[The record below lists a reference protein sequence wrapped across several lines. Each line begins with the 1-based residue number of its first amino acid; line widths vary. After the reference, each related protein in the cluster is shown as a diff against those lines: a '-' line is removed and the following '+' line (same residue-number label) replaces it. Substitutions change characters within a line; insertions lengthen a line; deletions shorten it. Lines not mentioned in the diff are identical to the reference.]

1 MLLNNSKNDF
11 QLLILFLD
19 QLLLEKGLRI
29 LLEVELMASVVVLVM
44 EVSVLLE

>member
-29 LLEVELMASVVVLVM
+29 LLEVELMVSVVVLVM